1 MKMFAFDMLV
11 VLCLFFAAE
20 PLIYLAKCRKE
31 RENGGNELENPRTG
45 LAIRVS
51 YLLSAA
57 SAVAA
62 AIVYFGFSA

>member
-1 MKMFAFDMLV
+1 MEMFAFDMLV

-31 RENGGNELENPRTG
+31 RENGGSEFENLRTN

-51 YLLSAA
+51 YLLSVA